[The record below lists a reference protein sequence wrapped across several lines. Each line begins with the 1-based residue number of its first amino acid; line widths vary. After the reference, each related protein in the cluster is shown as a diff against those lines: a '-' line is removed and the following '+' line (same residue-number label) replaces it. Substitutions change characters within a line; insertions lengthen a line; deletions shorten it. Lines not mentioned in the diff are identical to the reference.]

1 MGYVIGF
8 TTGAYSIARSGGD
21 EAAREFAGLD
31 RKITA
36 GVTAGAN
43 FIQIDMEQLGEWV
56 APELLT
62 RIERAV
68 KELGMDWAIHGEVI
82 TYYSH
87 FDDARK
93 TAWKLDHFRIHK
105 HLDKMYEQFILGGK
119 PELFPRYFLIHAS
132 AREVIGYYLYKEM
145 PASDLTV
152 PPVGM
157 KIKVNVNDYKG
168 RNINWDIFLNPKEKI
183 PFYSY
188 DESSKLKLFRWF
200 KARPVFYM
208 IKKLSLPGL
217 VEQKFIERFL
227 DELFRKLG
235 SNEDNKDNEEKA
247 NVFLNDKLP
256 SKLPMFVRKY
266 NPGYPQEKIEST
278 TQEII
283 EHFNHYV
290 ELVKQTRK
298 IQKDAT
304 LKEEDK
310 IRMLRDIE
318 IRISSLQRSLLPHMH
333 VIYDAVSEIYISDDE
348 LAILLDDAFS
358 SMYEYWKKDI
368 SGRVGEIAGIP
379 FEDIA
384 FAITVKFSE
393 LMQGTNDKL
402 WKIFF
407 DGKSLVQAIQP
418 ELEEMKQVVTL
429 VNDIFDLTKGV
440 ILTPKLNALAA
451 SRYIIGHFE
460 SLPLDDYLMEMEKY
474 VKQASHLTEEQKK
487 KLLEFSKL
495 SIFEKIKKINDEL
508 AKIGRK
514 FYFVF
519 ENPEGKPPIE
529 GFNRISHIVDVYYLV
544 KALNEYGRT
553 IVSSDFDYIRACID
567 TDHLISQG
575 LDPIAEI
582 ESLPDDAGKLF
593 MVYHVDSPT
602 GHHSHEPIDIGTD
615 AQLMVYRLAYKLR
628 QKGFGKDSNA
638 YLIFERGGGQLP
650 YQYMRTSILAL
661 RKVVEYLEKNIP
673 PEKLDENFFGWGESS
688 PDFIRQRVII
698 KQHALD
704 PLSGTIIVPE
714 EKHTYLGKTA
724 IEEKKKRPDEWSK
737 EELK

>member
-8 TTGAYSIARSGGD
+8 TTGAYSIARGGGD

-157 KIKVNVNDYKG
+157 KIKTSMSDYKG
-168 RNINWDIFLNPKEKI
+168 RNINWDIFLNPKEQI

-188 DESSKLKLFRWF
+188 NENSKLKLFRWF

-217 VEQKFIERFL
+217 VEQIFMERFL
-227 DELFRKLG
+227 SRFLAIYFSNENLREEFSRKL
-235 SNEDNKDNEEKA
+235 D
-247 NVFLNDKLP
+247 F
-256 SKLPMFVRKY
+256 FVKKY
-266 NPGYPQEKIEST
+266 NPGLSPEEVNSRKNSILNDFNSYVNNIRKLEEIRSDNTISEEEKIRRI
-278 TQEII
+278 QEIDDQI
-283 EHFNHYV
+283 S
-290 ELVKQTRK
+290 L
-298 IQKDAT
+298 IQ
-304 LKEEDK
+304 
-310 IRMLRDIE
+310 R
-318 IRISSLQRSLLPHMH
+318 RIVDNIHI
-333 VIYDAVSEIYISDDE
+333 VYDTVSEIYIKPANED
-348 LAILLDDAFS
+348 LALLLDPVFDG
-358 SMYEYWKKDI
+358 MYEYWKKDI

-402 WKIFF
+402 WEIFF

-474 VKQASHLTEEQKK
+474 VKQAAHLTEEQKK

-544 KALNEYGRT
+544 KALNEYGKT
-553 IVSSDFDYIRACID
+553 IVSSDFDYVRACID

-593 MVYHVDSPT
+593 MVYHVGSPT

-615 AQLMVYRLAYKLR
+615 AQLMVYRLAYRLR

-650 YQYMRTSILAL
+650 YQYMRTSVLAL

-714 EKHTYLGKTA
+714 EKHTYLGKTVV
-724 IEEKKKRPDEWSK
+724 EEKRKRPDEWSK